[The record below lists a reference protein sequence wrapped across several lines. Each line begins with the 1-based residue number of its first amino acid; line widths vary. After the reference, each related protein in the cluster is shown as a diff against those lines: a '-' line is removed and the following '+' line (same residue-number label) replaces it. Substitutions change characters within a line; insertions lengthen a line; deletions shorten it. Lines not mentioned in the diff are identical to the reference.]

1 MRLLIVED
9 DLQLCNVLRRGL
21 GEQGHVVDLA
31 NDGETGEQCAAD
43 GNYDAAIVDVKL
55 PRKDGLA
62 LVRSLRSSGNE
73 LPVLILTSQDT
84 VADVIEG
91 LDAGADDYLRKPF
104 VFAELDA
111 RLRSI
116 ARRRASARAGTEL
129 RVQDLV
135 FDTATKRAR
144 RRNREINLTARE
156 MAFLEYL
163 MRNTDRVVSRRMLE
177 EAMFDYA
184 SDVTSNVVDVYISR
198 IRAKIGAGGEPQ
210 LLHTIRGVGYR
221 LSSR

>member
-144 RRNREINLTARE
+144 RRNRE

>member
-43 GNYDAAIVDVKL
+43 GKYDAAIVDVKL

-62 LVRSLRSSGNE
+62 LIRSLRSSGNE

-116 ARRRASARAGTEL
+116 ARRRASTRAGTEL

-198 IRAKIGAGGEPQ
+198 IRAKIGVGGEPK